1 MTPCFHK
8 SPTPFLCL
16 VLLGVLSGCSGAGGL
31 EGIFFPLEDIANE
44 AYMDSPESHRT
55 GKNHYEPVIVASN
68 ENVVRIKYLSVG
80 PNAEHEQAMQLIFE
94 HCDGTYTELN
104 RVDLRGYTTV
114 DAECALGTESLP

>member
-1 MTPCFHK
+1 M
-8 SPTPFLCL
+8 
-16 VLLGVLSGCSGAGGL
+16 
-31 EGIFFPLEDIANE
+31 GIQYLRYLTQIHQIHIEQE
-44 AYMDSPESHRT
+44 
-55 GKNHYEPVIVASN
+55 
-68 ENVVRIKYLSVG
+68 RIKYLSVG